1 MENLWFLRRES
12 FFADLPELEALFT
25 ARARRLE
32 VRKGDIIFFE
42 GEAGDCCYYLQSG
55 LVQIFGTTDS
65 GKEAVFFLRTAGEVF
80 GLSEVLAASART
92 ANAQALS
99 PCVIHALA
107 HEPFEELL
115 ASNYQLARRV
125 ITILGRRLR
134 YMGSCLRSQS
144 GDVQHRLCRLLI
156 ALAYDTLEN
165 AEDWSCPC
173 ALPHPLSQ
181 ERMAAMIGSTQP
193 SVSAA
198 LRLLRDEGLVSL
210 HGRKIRLEDPLRLL
224 LRLESMIEQI
234 SRLSIIVASIECTKS
249 LVLET
254 SEFIWARGCHIFARR
269 SSSISLRISAGSL

>member
-1 MENLWFLRRES
+1 MENLWFLRREA
-12 FFADLPELEALFT
+12 FFTDLPELETLFM

-55 LVQIFGTTDS
+55 LVQIFGATDA
-65 GKEAVFFLRTAGEVF
+65 GKETVFFLRTAGEVF
-80 GLSEVLAASART
+80 GLSEVLTASTRT

-107 HEPFEELL
+107 HAPFEELL
-115 ASNYQLARRV
+115 AGNYRLARRV

-134 YMGSCLRSQS
+134 YMGSCLRGQS
-144 GDVQHRLCRLLI
+144 GDVRHRLCRLLI
-156 ALAYDTLEN
+156 ALAYDGLEN
-165 AEDWSCPC
+165 AEAWSRPC
-173 ALPHPLSQ
+173 ALPHSLSQ

-224 LRLESMIEQI
+224 LG
-234 SRLSIIVASIECTKS
+234 
-249 LVLET
+249 LET
-254 SEFIWARGCHIFARR
+254 DTREEDS
-269 SSSISLRISAGSL
+269 

>member
-55 LVQIFGTTDS
+55 LVQIFGTTDA

-173 ALPHPLSQ
+173 ALPHLLSQ

-224 LRLESMIEQI
+224 LRLETPVRDE
-234 SRLSIIVASIECTKS
+234 LA
-249 LVLET
+249 
-254 SEFIWARGCHIFARR
+254 
-269 SSSISLRISAGSL
+269 

>member
-165 AEDWSCPC
+165 AED
-173 ALPHPLSQ
+173 
-181 ERMAAMIGSTQP
+181 
-193 SVSAA
+193 
-198 LRLLRDEGLVSL
+198 
-210 HGRKIRLEDPLRLL
+210 
-224 LRLESMIEQI
+224 
-234 SRLSIIVASIECTKS
+234 
-249 LVLET
+249 
-254 SEFIWARGCHIFARR
+254 
-269 SSSISLRISAGSL
+269 

>member
-224 LRLESMIEQI
+224 LRLETPVRDE
-234 SRLSIIVASIECTKS
+234 LA
-249 LVLET
+249 
-254 SEFIWARGCHIFARR
+254 
-269 SSSISLRISAGSL
+269 

>member
-1 MENLWFLRRES
+1 M
-12 FFADLPELEALFT
+12 
-25 ARARRLE
+25 
-32 VRKGDIIFFE
+32 
-42 GEAGDCCYYLQSG
+42 
-55 LVQIFGTTDS
+55 
-65 GKEAVFFLRTAGEVF
+65 
-80 GLSEVLAASART
+80 LAASART

-107 HEPFEELL
+107 YEPFEELL

-224 LRLESMIEQI
+224 LRLETPVRDE
-234 SRLSIIVASIECTKS
+234 LA
-249 LVLET
+249 
-254 SEFIWARGCHIFARR
+254 
-269 SSSISLRISAGSL
+269 